1 MWVVKSNEQKKIM
14 SQNYRKFNHPKL
26 GFLLGLAIALVVPT
40 LAASSPAAPPK
51 PTTRTT
57 EGFRCQ
63 LMYGFSAKNYN
74 DLITIGKRTEEPTS
88 RFYISSSNP
97 RSITCKII
105 NNPGEI
111 KLAYGLPDNSN
122 LIRVSVKI
130 YVDGELRNTLDF
142 GRGEAIRESIDITG
156 ASGYTIDYKVISA
169 NGADYIYNLPKSWVF
184 LGGSKR

>member
-1 MWVVKSNEQKKIM
+1 M
-14 SQNYRKFNHPKL
+14 SQNSRKFNRPKL
-26 GFLLGLAIALVVPT
+26 GFLLGLAIALVIPT

-57 EGFRCQ
+57 EEFRCQ
-63 LMYGFSAKNYN
+63 KMYGNSAENYDN
-74 DLITIGKRTEEPTS
+74 LITIGKRTEEPTS

-105 NNPGEI
+105 KNPGEL

-130 YVDGELRNTLDF
+130 YMDGELKKTLDF
-142 GRGEAIRESIDITG
+142 GRGEAMRESIDIMG
-156 ASGYTIDYKVISA
+156 ASGYTIDYKVILPKNES
-169 NGADYIYNLPKSWVF
+169 GYIYMLPKS
-184 LGGSKR
+184 

>member
-40 LAASSPAAPPK
+40 LASSSPAAPPK

-57 EGFRCQ
+57 EQFRCQ
-63 LMYGFSAKNYN
+63 LMYGNQAEKFDN
-74 DLITIGKRTEEPTS
+74 LITIGKRTEEPRS
-88 RFYISSSNP
+88 RFGIASSTP

-105 NNPGEI
+105 KNPGEL

-130 YVDGELRNTLDF
+130 YVDGELRKTLDF
-142 GRGEAIRESIDITG
+142 GRGEAISESIDIMG
-156 ASGYTIDYKVISA
+156 ASGYTIDYKVILPKNES
-169 NGADYIYNLPKSWVF
+169 GYIYMLPKS
-184 LGGSKR
+184 

>member
-1 MWVVKSNEQKKIM
+1 M
-14 SQNYRKFNHPKL
+14 SQNSRKFNHPKL
-26 GFLLGLAIALVVPT
+26 GFLLSLAIALVVPT
-40 LAASSPAAPPK
+40 LASSSPAAPPK

-63 LMYGFSAKNYN
+63 LMYGNKAEKFDN
-74 DLITIGKRTEEPTS
+74 LITIGKRTEEPTS
-88 RFYISSSNP
+88 RFDIRSSNP

-105 NNPGEI
+105 NNPGEL

-130 YVDGELRNTLDF
+130 YVDGELIKTLDF

-156 ASGYTIDYKVISA
+156 ASGYTIDYKVILPKNTSL
-169 NGADYIYNLPKSWVF
+169 GEFHYIYVLPKS
-184 LGGSKR
+184 

>member
-1 MWVVKSNEQKKIM
+1 M
-14 SQNYRKFNHPKL
+14 SQNSRKSNHPKL
-26 GFLLGLAIALVVPT
+26 GFLLGLAIALVIPT

-57 EGFRCQ
+57 EQFRCQ
-63 LMYGFSAKNYN
+63 LMYGSANQKYDN
-74 DLITIGKRTEEPTS
+74 LITIGKRTEEPIGRS
-88 RFYISSSNP
+88 YISSSSP
-97 RSITCKII
+97 KSFTCKII

-130 YVDGELRNTLDF
+130 YVDGELRKTLDF

-156 ASGYTIDYKVISA
+156 ASGYTIDSKVILPK
-169 NGADYIYNLPKSWVF
+169 NEYGYIYLLPES
-184 LGGSKR
+184 

>member
-1 MWVVKSNEQKKIM
+1 M
-14 SQNYRKFNHPKL
+14 SQNSQKSNHPKL
-26 GFLLGLAIALVVPT
+26 GFLLGLAIALVIPT

-57 EGFRCQ
+57 EQFRCQ
-63 LMYGFSAKNYN
+63 LMYGNQAEKFDN
-74 DLITIGKRTEEPTS
+74 LITIGKRTEEPRSRLPISTS
-88 RFYISSSNP
+88 SP

-111 KLAYGLPDNSN
+111 ELAYGLPDNSS

-130 YVDGELRNTLDF
+130 YVDGELRKTLDF

-156 ASGYTIDYKVISA
+156 ASGYTLDYKVILPKSA
-169 NGADYIYNLPKSWVF
+169 SDYIYVLPKS
-184 LGGSKR
+184 